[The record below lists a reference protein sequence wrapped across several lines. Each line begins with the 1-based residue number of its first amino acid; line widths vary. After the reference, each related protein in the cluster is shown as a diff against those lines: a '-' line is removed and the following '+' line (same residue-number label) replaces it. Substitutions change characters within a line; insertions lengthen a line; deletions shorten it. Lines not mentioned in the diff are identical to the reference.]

1 MKFITN
7 QISMRHVF
15 DGEND
20 VTVRNKCAC
29 EANCIKASRYKCRIR
44 SIFQFTLAYGIE
56 FHCEQNKS
64 NITKRLIV
72 RGI

>member
-1 MKFITN
+1 M
-7 QISMRHVF
+7 
-15 DGEND
+15 EN
-20 VTVRNKCAC
+20 VAVRNKCAS

-72 RGI
+72 RGIRHAEACFD